1 MVVSLIILIGLTV
14 VLLLLAA
21 ALLIPATVSL
31 TLVKEGPAADFR
43 VAFGIMRG
51 IISGIVHVT
60 PEKRHVQL
68 KVGRFTLLTRPL
80 AQKEEPKRKRKKAK
94 RHTGVKDLLVNADVL
109 FVAGKDLVRALTRH
123 VSLTN
128 LTGKVELGLP
138 DPAETGMLTGLFY
151 AGSGIMQALLP
162 QTQFELTPSF
172 DEERLDARLELQLR
186 LRLICLI
193 RPLIRFLR
201 QTRQLFAGT

>member
-1 MVVSLIILIGLTV
+1 MDVIV
-14 VLLLLAA
+14 VLLLGLALIVLLLAA

-31 TLVKEGPAADFR
+31 TLVKEGPAADFQ
-43 VAFGIMRG
+43 VAFGIMKG

-60 PEKRHVQL
+60 PERRHVQL

-80 AQKEEPKRKRKKAK
+80 AQKEEHKRKRKTAK
-94 RHTGVKDLLVNADVL
+94 KHPEVKDLLVNADVL

-123 VSLTN
+123 IALTN
-128 LTGKVELGLP
+128 LTGKVELGLA
-138 DPAETGMLTGLFY
+138 DPAETGMLTGLLY

-162 QTQFELTPSF
+162 QTQLAIAPSF

-201 QTRQLFAGT
+201 RTRQLFAGT

>member
-1 MVVSLIILIGLTV
+1 MDVIV
-14 VLLLLAA
+14 VLLLGLALIVLLLAA

-43 VAFGIMRG
+43 VAFGIMKG

-80 AQKEEPKRKRKKAK
+80 AQKEKPKRKRKKAK
-94 RHTGVKDLLVNADVL
+94 KHTEVKDLLVNADVL

-123 VSLTN
+123 IALTN
-128 LTGKVELGLP
+128 LTGKVELGLA
-138 DPAETGMLTGLFY
+138 DPAETGMLTGLLY

-162 QTQFELTPSF
+162 QTQLAIAPSF

-186 LRLICLI
+186 LQLGYLI
-193 RPLIRFLR
+193 RPLLRFLR
-201 QTRQLFAGT
+201 QTRQLVNGT

>member
-1 MVVSLIILIGLTV
+1 MAVSLIILIGLTV

-31 TLVKEGPAADFR
+31 TLVKEGPAADFQ
-43 VAFGIMRG
+43 VAFWLLMG

-60 PEKRHVQL
+60 PERRYVQL
-68 KVGRFTLLTRPL
+68 KAGRFTLLTRPL
-80 AQKEEPKRKRKKAK
+80 AQKEEHKRKRKSAK
-94 RHTGVKDLLVNADVL
+94 RHTEVRDLLINADVL

-123 VSLTN
+123 IALTN
-128 LTGKVELGLP
+128 LTGKVELGLA
-138 DPAETGMLTGLFY
+138 DPAETGMLAGLLY

-162 QTQFELTPSF
+162 QTQLAIAPAF

-186 LRLICLI
+186 LRLGYLI
-193 RPLIRFLR
+193 RPLLRFLR
-201 QTRQLFAGT
+201 QTRQFVNGT

>member
-1 MVVSLIILIGLTV
+1 MAVSLIILIGLTV

-31 TLVKEGPAADFR
+31 TLVKEGPAADFQ
-43 VAFGIMRG
+43 VAFGLLMG

-60 PEKRHVQL
+60 PERRYVQL
-68 KVGRFTLLTRPL
+68 KAGRFTLLTRPL
-80 AQKEEPKRKRKKAK
+80 AQKEEHKRKRKTAK
-94 RHTGVKDLLVNADVL
+94 KHTEVKDLLINADVL

-123 VSLTN
+123 IALTN
-128 LTGKVELGLP
+128 LTGKVELGLA
-138 DPAETGMLTGLFY
+138 DPAETGMLAGLLY

-162 QTQFELTPSF
+162 QTQLAIAPFF

-186 LRLICLI
+186 LRLGYLI
-193 RPLIRFLR
+193 RPLLRFLR
-201 QTRQLFAGT
+201 QTRQFVNGT

>member
-1 MVVSLIILIGLTV
+1 MDVIV
-14 VLLLLAA
+14 VLLLGLALIVLLLAA

-43 VAFGIMRG
+43 VAFGIMKG

-94 RHTGVKDLLVNADVL
+94 KHTEVKDLLVNADIL

-123 VSLTN
+123 IALTN
-128 LTGKVELGLP
+128 LTGKVELGLA
-138 DPAETGMLTGLFY
+138 DPAETGMLTGLLY

-162 QTQFELTPSF
+162 QTQLAIAPSF

-186 LRLICLI
+186 LQLGYLI
-193 RPLIRFLR
+193 RPLLRFLR
-201 QTRQLFAGT
+201 QTRQLVNGT

>member
-1 MVVSLIILIGLTV
+1 MDVIV
-14 VLLLLAA
+14 VLLLGLALIVLLLAA

-43 VAFGIMRG
+43 VAFGIMKG

-94 RHTGVKDLLVNADVL
+94 KHTEVKDLLVNADVL
-109 FVAGKDLVRALTRH
+109 FVAGKDLVRALTRNIA
-123 VSLTN
+123 LTN
-128 LTGKVELGLP
+128 LTGKVELGLA
-138 DPAETGMLTGLFY
+138 DPAETGMLTGLLY

-162 QTQFELTPSF
+162 QTQLAIAPSF

-186 LRLICLI
+186 LQLGYLI
-193 RPLIRFLR
+193 RPLLRFLR
-201 QTRQLFAGT
+201 QTRQLVNGT